1 MKKPIVHFLPLKAFI
16 VAITVSLM
24 LFAFNHTAQMQAKS
38 PYDKERLLKVVK
50 LNALSTQEVV
60 QAVESRGVSFRMTAE
75 IEDEFQQAGARPEL
89 ITAMRNNYR
98 GATASTPT
106 QPANNPPANNPPTT
120 TKPATNVPAGPPLSE
135 QELITLLQSG
145 VGANRVE
152 QFVETRGVRFALT
165 PEASRKITAAG
176 GNNSLLGA
184 IIKHAPAD
192 TANRPN
198 RSNVVP
204 SQPKNI
210 PRGPD
215 YEELTDQAISA
226 MQANNVVSATRALNQ
241 AITLDPARPTAY
253 QLLGFAELYGNQN
266 ITAAEASMRK
276 ALERNGSATFR
287 VYHDHGDYFKTASQG
302 TLFITRAGV
311 TYKADNGRDTF
322 EAVKAKI
329 KEVDLNDFVGMQ
341 YGAFHLKIYQ
351 DEAKKKTRTFNFA
364 PLTQRKEEAKLIMT
378 LIQSY

>member
-1 MKKPIVHFLPLKAFI
+1 MKKPTVYFQPLNVLI
-16 VAITVSLM
+16 ITIITSLA
-24 LFAFNHTAQMQAKS
+24 LLSFTHTAQMQAKS

-60 QAVESRGVSFRMTAE
+60 QAIESRGVSFRLTAE

-98 GATASTPT
+98 GAAPTTPT
-106 QPANNPPANNPPTT
+106 QPANNPPPTT

-135 QELITLLQSG
+135 QEVITLLQSG
-145 VGANRVE
+145 VGASRVE
-152 QFVETRGVRFALT
+152 QFVETRGVTFDLT
-165 PEASRKITAAG
+165 PDASRKITAAG
-176 GNNSLLGA
+176 GSNALLGA

-192 TANRPN
+192 TTNRPN

-204 SQPKNI
+204 SQPKNV
-210 PRGPD
+210 PHGPD

-266 ITAAEASMRK
+266 ITAAEAAMRK

-329 KEVDLNDFVGMQ
+329 KEVDTNDFVGMQ